1 MNDRQR
7 FGAIVLSILL
17 VAAGGFSAL
26 SAAGGGTGGVEGET
40 DSEASECEAF
50 SEPIVL
56 SAAGLTISVGPPMDL
71 GGDGVC
77 EDFNGD
83 GESTV
88 LDAALHAVAATAV
101 DAGEFDLSGEQANA
115 VDVDRDG
122 DVDYEDALALAQ
134 TAFTTDGDSE
144 NGADEGEEDSETT
157 TEEEPETTADAA
169 EATATDEE
177 TAEEQ
182 VTAEETTTEE
192 ETTEETTTEAETTDE
207 PAETETD
214 EPTDTATETADDS
227 TAPLAITEIQA
238 DAPGEERENLNG
250 EFVTITNTGEEDVDL
265 TDYTV
270 TFGDGQEYTFESV
283 TLDAGDSVT
292 VHVGSGDDTDS
303 DVYAGYEAPVLNN
316 DDPDTVTL
324 IDADGDELDS
334 ES

>member
-56 SAAGLTISVGPPMDL
+56 SAAGLTISVGPPVDL

-77 EDFNGD
+77 EDLNGD

-88 LDAALHAVAATAV
+88 LDAALHAVAVTAV
-101 DAGEFDLSGEQANA
+101 DAGEFDLSREQANA
-115 VDVDRDG
+115 VDVDHDG

-134 TAFTTDGDSE
+134 TAFATDGDSE

-157 TEEEPETTADAA
+157 ADAA
-169 EATATDEE
+169 EVTAADEE

-182 VTAEETTTEE
+182 ATAEETTTEE
-192 ETTEETTTEAETTDE
+192 ETTKETTAEAETTDE

-214 EPTDTATETADDS
+214 EPTDTATETAGDS

>member
-77 EDFNGD
+77 EDLNGD

-88 LDAALHAVAATAV
+88 LDAALHAVAVTAV

-214 EPTDTATETADDS
+214 EPTDTATETAGDS

>member
-1 MNDRQR
+1 MNDGQR

-17 VAAGGFSAL
+17 IAAGGFTAL
-26 SAAGGGTGGVEGET
+26 SAAGGGTGGVEGGT

-50 SEPIVL
+50 SEPITL

-77 EDFNGD
+77 EDLNGD

-88 LDAALHAVAATAV
+88 LDAVLHAVVVTAV
-101 DAGEFDLSGEQANA
+101 DAGELDLSEEQADA

-122 DVDYEDALALAQ
+122 EVDYEDALALAQ
-134 TAFTTDGDSE
+134 SAFATDG
-144 NGADEGEEDSETT
+144 EDSEGAAETDEKSSET
-157 TEEEPETTADAA
+157 ATEEETETAADTA
-169 EATATDEE
+169 EATTTDEE
-177 TAEEQ
+177 T
-182 VTAEETTTEE
+182 TAEEEVTEESTTEE
-192 ETTEETTTEAETTDE
+192 ETDTEAATDE
-207 PAETETD
+207 PTETETD
-214 EPTDTATETADDS
+214 EPTDTAAETTGES

-265 TDYTV
+265 TDYAV
-270 TFGDGQEYTFESV
+270 TFGDGQEYTFGSV

-292 VHVGSGDDTDS
+292 VHVGSGDDTRS
-303 DVYAGYEAPVLNN
+303 DVYAGYEAPILNN

-324 IDADGDELDS
+324 SDTDGDELDS